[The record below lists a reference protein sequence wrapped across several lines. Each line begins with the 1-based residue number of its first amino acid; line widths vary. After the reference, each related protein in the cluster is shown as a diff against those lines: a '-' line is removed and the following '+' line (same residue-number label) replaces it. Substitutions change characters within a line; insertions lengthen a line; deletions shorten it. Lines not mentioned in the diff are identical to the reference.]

1 MEWQTIFKDI
11 EDKLMPHFRLDVWER
26 GLYYYLLRH
35 TRIAGLD
42 ATTIPLPAISSA
54 LGCSD
59 SQSRKSIR
67 SLAEK
72 GCIELE
78 QTRKGHYVKV
88 FLPDELSLP
97 SPREVQPVI
106 DIEEIDFFRDREY
119 LGALLKREQ
128 NRCFYCLREIK
139 EDSCELDHV
148 VSQLNGGDNGYRN
161 IVASCHQCNTKKQGA
176 IAEDFIR
183 QLYRKNLL
191 SEKEFEG
198 RTQALDALKGGQ
210 MKPEIPR

>member
-1 MEWQTIFKDI
+1 MDWQTIFKDI
-11 EDKLMPHFRLDVWER
+11 EDELMPHFRCDVWER

-42 ATTIPLPAISSA
+42 ATAIPLSAISGT
-54 LGCSD
+54 LGCSEF
-59 SQSRKSIR
+59 QARKSIR
-67 SLAEK
+67 SLAAK

-88 FLPDELSLP
+88 FLPNELSLP
-97 SPREVQPVI
+97 SVPEQPALN
-106 DIEEIDFFRDREY
+106 IEEIDFFKNREY
-119 LGALLKREQ
+119 LGVLLKREQ

-148 VSQLNGGDNGYRN
+148 VSQINVGDNGYRN
-161 IVASCHQCNTKKQGA
+161 IVASCHQCNTKKQGGS
-176 IAEDFIR
+176 AEDFIR

-198 RTQALDALKGGQ
+198 RIQALEALKDGQ
-210 MKPEIPR
+210 IKPEINR

>member
-1 MEWQTIFKDI
+1 MDLQAIFKEI
-11 EDKLMPHFRLDVWER
+11 EDKLLPHFKCDIWER

-35 TRIAGLD
+35 TRLIGLD
-42 ATTIPLPAISSA
+42 ATTIPLPNISNV

-59 SQSRKSIR
+59 YQSRRAIR

-78 QTRKGHYVKV
+78 QTRKGHHVKV
-88 FLPDELSLP
+88 FLPNELSLP
-97 SPREVQPVI
+97 SSQQEETPPN
-106 DIEEIDFFRDREY
+106 IEEIDFFKNRKY
-119 LGALLKREQ
+119 LSSLLKREQ
-128 NRCFYCLREIK
+128 NRCFYCLREIT

-148 VSQLNGGDNGYRN
+148 VSQLNSGDNGYRN
-161 IVASCHQCNTKKQGA
+161 IVASCHQCNTKKQGNSS
-176 IAEDFIR
+176 EDFIR

-198 RTQALDALKGGQ
+198 RMHALEALKDGQ
-210 MKPEIPR
+210 IKPEMNS

>member
-1 MEWQTIFKDI
+1 MDWQAIFKDI
-11 EDKLMPHFRLDVWER
+11 EDELMPHFRCDVWER

-42 ATTIPLPAISSA
+42 ATTIPLSAISGT
-54 LGCSD
+54 LGCSEF
-59 SQSRKSIR
+59 QARKSIR
-67 SLAEK
+67 SLAAK

-88 FLPDELSLP
+88 FLPNELSLP
-97 SPREVQPVI
+97 SVPEQPALN
-106 DIEEIDFFRDREY
+106 IEEIDFFKNREY
-119 LGALLKREQ
+119 LGVLLKREQ

-148 VSQLNGGDNGYRN
+148 VSQLNVGDNGYRN
-161 IVASCHQCNTKKQGA
+161 IVASCHQCNTKKQGGS
-176 IAEDFIR
+176 AEDFIR
-183 QLYRKNLL
+183 QLCRKNLL

-198 RTQALDALKGGQ
+198 RMQALEALKDGQ
-210 MKPEIPR
+210 IKPEITR

>member
-1 MEWQTIFKDI
+1 MDWQTIFKEI
-11 EDKLMPHFRLDVWER
+11 EDKLMPHFRCDVWER

-42 ATTIPLPAISSA
+42 ATTIPLSAISGT
-54 LGCSD
+54 LGCSE
-59 SQSRKSIR
+59 SQARKSIR

-88 FLPDELSLP
+88 FLPNELSLP
-97 SPREVQPVI
+97 SVQEQPALN
-106 DIEEIDFFRDREY
+106 IEEIDFFKNREY
-119 LGALLKREQ
+119 LDVLLKREQ
-128 NRCFYCLREIK
+128 NQCFYCLREIK

-148 VSQLNGGDNGYRN
+148 VSQLNVGDNGYRN
-161 IVASCHQCNTKKQGA
+161 IVASCHQCNTKKQGGS
-176 IAEDFIR
+176 AEDFIR
-183 QLYRKNLL
+183 QLSRKNLL

-198 RTQALDALKGGQ
+198 RIQALEALKAGQ
-210 MKPEIPR
+210 IKPEINR